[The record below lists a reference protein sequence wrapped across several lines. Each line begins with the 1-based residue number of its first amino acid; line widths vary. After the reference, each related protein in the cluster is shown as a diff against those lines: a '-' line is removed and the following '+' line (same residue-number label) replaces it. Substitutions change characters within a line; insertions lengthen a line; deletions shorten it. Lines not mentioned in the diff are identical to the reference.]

1 MQENQTHVLLW
12 SQSQSAFH
20 IEPINDML
28 KENARAF
35 AADRLMD
42 YVPMLFGTPDQC
54 HGLADQLRA
63 TLHAR
68 QLAKVA

>member
-20 IEPINDML
+20 IEPIGDML
-28 KENARAF
+28 NENAHAF
-35 AADRLMD
+35 FDDRRMD

-54 HGLADQLRA
+54 HGIADQLRG